1 MTPRSTSTARYIG
14 STICYVH
21 PIFPTTQIPDVRRIR
36 EGVIQHYIIT
46 LTPTSIIS
54 IILPCENPATGFF

>member
-1 MTPRSTSTARYIG
+1 M
-14 STICYVH
+14 
-21 PIFPTTQIPDVRRIR
+21 TQIPDVRRIR

-54 IILPCENPATGFF
+54 IILPRENPATGFFQFRCRSF